1 MRGVM
6 IAVVS
11 YGNTLRE
18 DDGAGSVLGRE
29 ISEYLEKRGLYVIHI
44 TAQQIVPEL
53 IYDLGKPQ
61 IDRILFVDARR
72 TDLELGVQV
81 VPVLTEKHPRTMGH
95 SLSPEMF
102 MTLMTHLMPGKR
114 VAWVVSIPG
123 WHFGFGLRMSV
134 GTQNALLDF
143 AKQMDI
149 HLRPVIDTQLEE
161 ELQCLPA

>member
-1 MRGVM
+1 M

-18 DDGAGSVLGRE
+18 DDGAGFVLGNA
-29 ISEYLEKRGLYVIHI
+29 IYEYLESRCLSVLQI
-44 TAQQIVPEL
+44 TAQQLVPEL

-61 IDRILFVDARR
+61 IDRILFVDARL

-81 VPVLTEKHPRTMGH
+81 VPVLTEKHPNTMGH

-114 VAWVVSIPG
+114 TAWVVSIPG
-123 WHFGFGLRMSV
+123 WCFGFGSCLSV

-149 HLRPVIDTQLEE
+149 HLRPIIDTRLEE